1 MSDPVYEARFAAWNS
16 EPVFS
21 LRKNLSAR
29 WRKVET
35 LEEKAEGTLR
45 RLKDPLVPGGFFW
58 RGRPGPPEVREQYL
72 YEEKWARFCQ
82 TLLAEI
88 CRKRVDEELEKLRGK
103 RKPICHSER
112 SEESPSLPET
122 PRLARGD
129 REPPLSKEASP
140 WPASGR

>member
-1 MSDPVYEARFAAWNS
+1 MNDPVYEARFLAWNS

-21 LRKNLSAR
+21 LRKDLSAR
-29 WRKVET
+29 WRRVEA

-45 RLKDPLVPGGFFW
+45 RFKDPLVPGGFFW

-72 YEEKWARFCQ
+72 HEEKWARFCQ

-88 CRKRVDEELEKLRGK
+88 CRRRVDEELKNLTPGPSPYRRRGEI
-103 RKPICHSER
+103 P
-112 SEESPSLPET
+112 LP
-122 PRLARGD
+122 ADAGRGLGVGL
-129 REPPLSKEASP
+129 PSKETSP